1 MQLHKFNHQRSTR
14 PANMSDFI
22 TLNVGHSAMRY
33 NQQVIQ
39 HTIYF
44 LQTGVF
50 MPIANVLPFNN

>member
-1 MQLHKFNHQRSTR
+1 
-14 PANMSDFI
+14 MSDFI

-50 MPIANVLPFNN
+50 MPITNVLPFNN